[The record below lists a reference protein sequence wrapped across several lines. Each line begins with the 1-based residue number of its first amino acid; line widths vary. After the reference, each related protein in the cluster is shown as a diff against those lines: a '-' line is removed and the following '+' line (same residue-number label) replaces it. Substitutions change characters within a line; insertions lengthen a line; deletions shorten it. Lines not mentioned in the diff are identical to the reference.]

1 MLAEIDKLRGKKQPD
16 RLARKALV
24 AEQQH
29 LRELW
34 GNVRRQ
40 AKLQEEVLTKEKGKG
55 IAEPPA
61 AGALQ
66 LRASHRFQNFRLS
79 GCAQGLDPLVLGVCL
94 VRPG

>member
-16 RLARKALV
+16 RLAKKALA

-55 IAEPPA
+55 IAEPSA
-61 AGALQ
+61 AGVPW
-66 LRASHRFQNFRLS
+66 LRAS
-79 GCAQGLDPLVLGVCL
+79 PT
-94 VRPG
+94 